1 MKVYTPNRSRTALDV
16 NSIQDPDLRNTL
28 QKLAG
33 LQEETRN
40 LSNGLTPKV
49 QMIEQEINNILNQIK
64 QTDQKLSEVLNSVK
78 TQISTLTDAAVRY
91 VQMGEA
97 ALGDEPKFK
106 KSFMFMLEAAVNN
119 LDQVLSALKDN
130 TGGLLT
136 DAPVAPMGN
145 ATVDG
150 FTAPTQAVGD
160 VVSPPVAP
168 EPSSLVTSSVRSRI
182 AVGLKEFL
190 ESIKKVAPV
199 IEQSAAKIVKNDET
213 INEINEVMSAVSE
226 AAAPEPEATELF
238 SPEEAAKEPAAPAD
252 EFAPPPEEVGEA
264 TEIEESGGLE
274 EEAPVEEEAA
284 EEEATSDES
293 PEEAEETDAPLE
305 DEEAPI
311 EEAEAETS
319 ETEDSAEAEEEVIED
334 EPTE

>member
-1 MKVYTPNRSRTALDV
+1 MKVFTPNRNRIALDV
-16 NSIQDPDLRNTL
+16 NSVQDPDLRNTL

-64 QTDQKLSEVLNSVK
+64 QSDQKLSEVLNSIK

-106 KSFMFMLEAAVNN
+106 KSFMFMLGAAVNN
-119 LDQVLSALKDN
+119 LDQVLTALKDN

-136 DAPVAPMGN
+136 NTPVAPMGN

-150 FTAPTQAVGD
+150 FTAPTQAPGS
-160 VVSPPVAP
+160 VVNPPVAP
-168 EPSSLVTSSVRSRI
+168 EPASLVTSSVRTRI

-199 IEQSAAKIVKNDET
+199 IEQSSAKIIKNDET

-226 AAAPEPEATELF
+226 ATTPEPEATELF
-238 SPEEAAKEPAAPAD
+238 SPEETAQESAVPAPAD
-252 EFAPPPEEVGEA
+252 DFAPPPEEVGEA
-264 TEIEESGGLE
+264 TEIEESGDLE
-274 EEAPVEEEAA
+274 KEAPVEEEAA
-284 EEEATSDES
+284 EEEPTPDEA
-293 PEEAEETDAPLE
+293 PEEEEAPLK
-305 DEEAPI
+305 DEEATE

-319 ETEDSAEAEEEVIED
+319 KTEEPEEAEEEIIED